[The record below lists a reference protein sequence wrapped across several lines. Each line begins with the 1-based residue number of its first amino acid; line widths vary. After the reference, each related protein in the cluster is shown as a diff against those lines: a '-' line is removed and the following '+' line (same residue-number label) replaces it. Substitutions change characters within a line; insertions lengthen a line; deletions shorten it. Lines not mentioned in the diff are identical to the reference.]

1 MAPFIALIAV
11 TLVLHTLGTLGVERL
26 RPWVVPVRGG
36 LATMF
41 LMTGGAHFIGMREEL
56 IRMVPPLLP
65 APGFLVTLTGVLEL
79 VGGSALGEASVRGG
93 DQQVDRVAVDRHG
106 VSFRSCES
114 DSFSVSGSRWW
125 INALGGMREAP
136 GWSLLK
142 TVRFTTGHDHSK
154 GVLDSRVPSSNP
166 TARWRRVPA

>member
-1 MAPFIALIAV
+1 MEPFIALVAV

-79 VGGSALGEASVRGG
+79 VGAVGLLWRRTAPLAAACLSVLL
-93 DQQVDRVAVDRHG
+93 VAVFPANVYAALAG
-106 VSFRSCES
+106 VTTQPHQQLLPRTAMQLVFLAATL
-114 DSFSVSGSRWW
+114 SV
-125 INALGGMREAP
+125 
-136 GWSLLK
+136 
-142 TVRFTTGHDHSK
+142 VVHD
-154 GVLDSRVPSSNP
+154 LRARRQVPSL
-166 TARWRRVPA
+166 A